1 MDNHNLQELGREDEE
16 RRPIPTIVN
25 GVTNMNSS
33 SKYKQKSSN
42 VPNDSF
48 NHFINNL
55 LETINEHN
63 KREHSSSNKHRIIL
77 VGDSHVEGFASSLK
91 SILHSDY
98 DLFSVVKPGSSS
110 NELKESAK
118 EITRQLSHEDLIVI
132 CSSTSDLELNNL
144 SVTFQNI
151 MNYLMNNNHSN
162 ILLLNIP
169 FRYDLPNSYAANK
182 KISTLNKS
190 CRN

>member
-1 MDNHNLQELGREDEE
+1 
-16 RRPIPTIVN
+16 
-25 GVTNMNSS
+25 MNSN

-48 NHFINNL
+48 NHFISNL
-55 LETINEHN
+55 RETINEYN

-98 DLFSVVKPGSSS
+98 HLFSVVKPGSSS
-110 NELKESAK
+110 SELKESAK
-118 EITRQLSHEDLIVI
+118 EIIRQLSHEDLMVI
-132 CSSTSDLELNNL
+132 CSGTNDCELNNL
-144 SVTFQNI
+144 SVTFQKA

>member
-1 MDNHNLQELGREDEE
+1 MDNHNLQELGKEDEE
-16 RRPIPTIVN
+16 RCPIPTIVN
-25 GVTNMNSS
+25 GVTNVNSS
-33 SKYKQKSSN
+33 STYKQKSSN

-77 VGDSHVEGFASSLK
+77 VGHSHVKGFASSPE
-91 SILHSDY
+91 SILNCDY

-144 SVTFQNI
+144 SVSFQNI
-151 MNYLMNNNHSN
+151 MNYLMNTNH
-162 ILLLNIP
+162 LNI
-169 FRYDLPNSYAANK
+169 
-182 KISTLNKS
+182 
-190 CRN
+190 